1 MFDFESYNMQ
11 TSDFDKY
18 FTTFPYLKKHFK
30 GVFAINTLPKSL
42 KFREF
47 CIVNTDLSSGHGIHW
62 FLILKVNS

>member
-1 MFDFESYNMQ
+1 MQ

-30 GVFAINTLPKSL
+30 GVFAINTLPKTL

-62 FLILKVNS
+62 FLILKVHS